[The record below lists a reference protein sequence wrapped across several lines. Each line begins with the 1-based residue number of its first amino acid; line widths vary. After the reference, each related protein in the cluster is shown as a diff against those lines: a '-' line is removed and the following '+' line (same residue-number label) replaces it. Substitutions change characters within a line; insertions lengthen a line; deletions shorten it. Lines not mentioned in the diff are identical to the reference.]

1 VPSFR
6 KSKYCRIRHLSVS
19 RESKLDGTHGITP
32 KGRACFGNS
41 SLLQNSLEQYV
52 IRRIVDFALNN
63 QLLVLGFAALLFAG
77 GIAAFHDLPIEAYP
91 DVADNYVEII
101 TQWPGISAE
110 QIEQQVT
117 IPLEIVMNGIPHV
130 VHLRSFSLFGLSDIK
145 LIFDDESD
153 NDWNRERVLERLSQ
167 VTLPPNVVPQM
178 GTDWSPVGQI
188 YFFTLHSTNPAYDPM
203 ELKSI
208 EDWVIEKSFKAVPN
222 IVDVAS
228 FGGPT
233 REYQVRVNPNK
244 LVSYGL
250 SLAQV
255 EQQLTNNNAN
265 AGGSFIEA
273 GLQQINVRS
282 IGLVN
287 RVQDIEQT
295 VIVTKNGTPIRVQ
308 DIAVVSQGPKIR
320 LGQFAK
326 AIHREDGKIIDNDDV
341 VSGIVL
347 LRKGAA
353 ADMALQGI
361 HKKVEELNNY
371 ILPRGVKIVPFI
383 DRSDLVHFTSHTV
396 LHNLTEGMIL
406 VSIILFLFLGNVR
419 GALIVAATIPFS
431 LLFASICLD
440 LRHIPANLLSL
451 GALDFGMVVDGAV
464 VMVENIVRHLSHQ
477 NGVKTA
483 RERISEASHEVQR
496 PVFFAIAIIITAYL
510 PIFTLQRVEGRLF
523 HPMAWTVAF
532 ALLGALLFSILIAP
546 VLASFAFQKG
556 AKEWHNPIL
565 HFVIER
571 YRIAVRWAIRRRTIT
586 VGACVL
592 LVAIANYL
600 AFSGVIGSEFLP
612 HLDEGALWV
621 RGTLAPSTGPEE
633 GIRAANQARIIFC
646 SFPEV
651 PQCTSQV
658 GRPDDGTDT
667 TGFFNTE
674 FFVDLKPKEVWRPV
688 FHENKDELI
697 AAMQRELD
705 KIPGVVWGF
714 SQPIEDN
721 MEEAVS
727 GVKGALA
734 TKIYGDDLKVLEEK
748 GDEIVNI
755 MRHINGIEDLGVF
768 RVLGQPNLN
777 VTVDRAAAAR
787 YQINVADVQDA
798 IQTAVGGNALT
809 QVLQGEARYDLTLRY
824 LPEYRDTQ
832 EAIENIRL
840 LSASGERV
848 SLQQL
853 CRMSVTDGASEIYRE
868 GNRRYVAIKY
878 SVRGRDLGSTVE
890 EAIKKVNQEVKL
902 PSGYSLDW
910 EGEYESQKRANQRLL
925 IVLPITILLIFV
937 ILYTMFKSF
946 KWALLILANIAIA
959 PIGGLLALLMTG
971 TNFSVSSGVGFLA
984 LFGVSVQTGVI
995 MLEYINQ
1002 LRARR
1007 YSIEDAAVEGAVL
1020 RLRPIMMT
1028 MLVATLG
1035 LLPAALSHAIGSD
1048 SQRPFAIVI
1057 VGGLIAALVMSVFLL
1072 PTLYVWIASERD
1084 VLPTAEGTFEEGEH
1098 VD

>member
-1 VPSFR
+1 M
-6 KSKYCRIRHLSVS
+6 
-19 RESKLDGTHGITP
+19 
-32 KGRACFGNS
+32 
-41 SLLQNSLEQYV
+41 
-52 IRRIVDFALNN
+52 IRRVVDFALNN
-63 QLLVLGFAALLFAG
+63 RLLVLGLALLLFAA
-77 GIAAFHDLPIEAYP
+77 GIVAFHDLPIEAYP
-91 DVADNYVEII
+91 DVADNYVEVI

-110 QIEQQVT
+110 QIERQVT

-130 VHLRSFSLFGLSDIK
+130 VHLRSFSLFGLSDLK
-145 LIFDDESD
+145 LIFDEESD

-208 EDWVIEKSFKAVPN
+208 EDWAIEKSFKAVPN

-233 REYQVRVNPNK
+233 REYQVRVDPNK
-244 LVSYGL
+244 LVAYGL

-255 EQQLTNNNAN
+255 EQQLTNNNVN
-265 AGGSFIEA
+265 AGGSFIQE
-273 GLQQINVRS
+273 GLQQINVNS
-282 IGLVN
+282 VGLVD
-287 RVQDIEQT
+287 RTQDIERT
-295 VIVTKNGTPIRVQ
+295 VIVTKNGTPLRVK

-320 LGQFAK
+320 LGQFARACSACPYGPDG
-326 AIHREDGKIIDNDDV
+326 AIQREDGKIVDNDDV

-347 LRKGAA
+347 LRKGATA
-353 ADMALQGI
+353 ETALQGI
-361 HKKVEELNNY
+361 HDKVQELNNH
-371 ILPRGVKIVPFI
+371 ILPPGVKVVPFI

-406 VSIILFLFLGNVR
+406 VSIVLFIFLGNVR

-440 LRHIPANLLSL
+440 LRQIPANLLSL

-464 VMVENIVRHLSHQ
+464 VMIENIVRHLSRK
-477 NGVKTA
+477 NEDSKTPA
-483 RERISEASHEVQR
+483 ERISEASHEVQR
-496 PVFFAIAIIITAYL
+496 PVFYAIAIIITAYL

-546 VLASFAFQKG
+546 VLASFAFAKG
-556 AKEWHNPIL
+556 AQEWRNPVMQFL
-565 HFVIER
+565 IER
-571 YRIAVRWAIRRRTIT
+571 YRTAVRWAIRHRAVT
-586 VGACVL
+586 VGVCVL
-592 LVAIANYL
+592 LVVLGNYL
-600 AFSGVIGSEFLP
+600 AFSGIIGSEFLP

-621 RGTLAPSTGPEE
+621 RGTLAPSTGPDE
-633 GIRAANQARIIFC
+633 GIRVANQARVVLC

-674 FFVDLKPKEVWRPV
+674 FFVDLKPKEQWRPV
-688 FHENKDELI
+688 FRENKDELI
-697 AAMQRELD
+697 AAMNRELN

-734 TKIYGDDLKVLEEK
+734 TKIYGDDLKVLEAK
-748 GDEIVNI
+748 SDEIVNI
-755 MRHINGIEDLGVF
+755 MRKINGIEDLGVF

-777 VTVDRAAAAR
+777 VTVDREQAAR
-787 YQINVADVQDA
+787 HQINVSDVQDA

-809 QVLQGEARYDLTLRY
+809 QVLKNEARYDLTLRY
-824 LPEYRDTQ
+824 LPQYRNTR

-840 LSASGERV
+840 LSPSGERV
-848 SLQQL
+848 SLAQL
-853 CRMSVTDGASEIYRE
+853 CKIRVTDGASEVYRE

-890 EAIKKVNQEVKL
+890 EAIKKVNEQVKL
-902 PSGYSLDW
+902 PTGYTLGW
-910 EGEYESQKRANQRLL
+910 EGEYASQKRANARLL
-925 IVLPITILLIFV
+925 IVLPITILIIFI
-937 ILYTMFKSF
+937 ILYTMFKSV

-959 PIGGLLALLMTG
+959 PIGGLLALLITG

-984 LFGVSVQTGVI
+984 LFGVCVQTGVI

-1007 YSIEDAAVEGAVL
+1007 YPIEDAAVEGAVL

-1057 VGGLIAALVMSVFLL
+1057 VGGLIAALIMSVFLL
-1072 PTLYVWIASERD
+1072 PTLYVWIAGDLD
-1084 VLPTAEGTFEEGEH
+1084 VLPAAEEGFEVGEH

>member
-1 VPSFR
+1 M
-6 KSKYCRIRHLSVS
+6 
-19 RESKLDGTHGITP
+19 
-32 KGRACFGNS
+32 
-41 SLLQNSLEQYV
+41 
-52 IRRIVDFALNN
+52 IRRVVDFALNN
-63 QLLVLGFAALLFAG
+63 RLLVLAFAVILFAG
-77 GIAAFHDLPIEAYP
+77 GVVAFRDLPIEAYP

-110 QIEQQVT
+110 QIEQQIT
-117 IPLEIVMNGIPHV
+117 IPLETAMGGIPQV
-130 VHLRSFSLFGLSDIK
+130 VHLRSFSLFGLSDVK
-145 LIFDDESD
+145 MIFDDGSSD
-153 NDWNRERVLERLSQ
+153 DWNRERVLERLSQ
-167 VTLPPNVVPQM
+167 VTLPTGVTPQM

-188 YFFTLHSTNPAYDPM
+188 YFFTLRSTNPAYDPM

-208 EDWVIEKSFKAVPN
+208 EDWVIEKSFKSVPD

-233 REYQVRVNPNK
+233 REYQVRIDPNK
-244 LVSYGL
+244 LIAYGL

-265 AGGSFIEA
+265 AGGSFIQE
-273 GLQQINVRS
+273 GLQQINVRAV
-282 IGLVN
+282 GLVD
-287 RVQDIEQT
+287 RSQDIGET
-295 VIVTKNGTPIRVQ
+295 VIATKNGTPLRVK
-308 DIAVVSQGPKIR
+308 DVAVVSQGPKIR

-347 LRKGAA
+347 LRKGATAQA
-353 ADMALQGI
+353 ALEGV
-361 HKKVEELNNY
+361 HKKVEELNDH
-371 ILPRGVKIVPFI
+371 ILPPGVKIVPFL

-406 VSIILFLFLGNVR
+406 VSIILLLFLGNVR
-419 GALIVAATIPFS
+419 GALIVAVTIPFA
-431 LLFASICLD
+431 LLFAAICLE
-440 LRHIPANLLSL
+440 LMHIPANLLSL
-451 GALDFGMVVDGAV
+451 GALDFGVIVEGAIV
-464 VMVENIVRHLSHQ
+464 LIENIVRQLSHSDGSKSS
-477 NGVKTA
+477 NETIGF
-483 RERISEASHEVQR
+483 ASHEVQR
-496 PVFFAIAIIITAYL
+496 PVFYAIVITITSFL

-532 ALLGALLFSILIAP
+532 ALLGALLFSIIVAP
-546 VLASFAFQKG
+546 VLASFAFAKG
-556 AKEWHNPIL
+556 TREWDNPVMTY
-565 HFVIER
+565 VIAR
-571 YRIAVRWAIRRRTIT
+571 YRDALRWAIRHRVVT
-586 VGACVL
+586 VGV
-592 LVAIANYL
+592 VVFMIGVGNYL
-600 AFSGVIGSEFLP
+600 AFGGAIGSEFLP

-621 RGTLAPSTGPEE
+621 RGTLAPSTGPDE
-633 GIRAANQARIIFC
+633 GIRVANQARIVLC

-651 PQCTSQV
+651 PRCTSQV
-658 GRPDDGTDT
+658 GRPDDGTDN

-674 FFVDLKPKEVWRPV
+674 YFVDLKPKEEWRPV

-697 AAMQRELD
+697 AAMNRELD
-705 KIPGVVWGF
+705 KIPGVTWGF

-734 TKIYGDDLKVLEEK
+734 TKIYGDDLKVLEAK
-748 GDEIVNI
+748 SDEIVNI
-755 MRHINGIEDLGVF
+755 MRGVRGVEDLGVF

-777 VTVDRAAAAR
+777 VTVDRAACAR
-787 YQINVADVQDA
+787 YQINVSDVQDA
-798 IQTAVGGNALT
+798 VQTAVGGNALT
-809 QVLQGEARYDLTLRY
+809 QVLKGEARYDLTLRY
-824 LPEYRDTQ
+824 LPQYRNTE
-832 EAIENIRL
+832 EAIESIRL
-840 LSASGERV
+840 LSPSGERV
-848 SLQQL
+848 SLAQL
-853 CRMSVTDGASEIYRE
+853 CKISVSDGASEVYRE

-890 EAIKKVNQEVKL
+890 ESIKKVNEQVKL
-902 PSGYSLDW
+902 PVGYTVDW
-910 EGEYESQKRANQRLL
+910 EGEYASQKRANARLL
-925 IVLPITILLIFV
+925 IVLPITILIIF
-937 ILYTMFKSF
+937 ILLYTMFKSF
-946 KWALLILANIAIA
+946 KWAGLIMVNVAIA
-959 PIGGLLALLMTG
+959 PIGGLLALWFTG
-971 TNFSVSSGVGFLA
+971 THFSVSSGVGFLA

-1007 YSIEDAAVEGAVL
+1007 FTIEDAAVEGAVL

-1057 VGGLIAALVMSVFLL
+1057 VGGLIAALVMSIFLL
-1072 PTLYVWIASERD
+1072 PTLYVWVAGERD
-1084 VLPTAEGTFEEGEH
+1084 VLPMAEEAFEMGEH

>member
-1 VPSFR
+1 M
-6 KSKYCRIRHLSVS
+6 
-19 RESKLDGTHGITP
+19 
-32 KGRACFGNS
+32 
-41 SLLQNSLEQYV
+41 
-52 IRRIVDFALNN
+52 IRRVVDFALANR
-63 QLLVLGFAALLFAG
+63 LLVLGLAFVLFVW
-77 GIAAFHDLPIEAYP
+77 GIISFDNLPIEAYP

-117 IPLEIVMNGIPHV
+117 IPLETAMNGIAGI
-130 VHLRSFSLFGLSDIK
+130 VHLRSFSLFGLSDLK
-145 LIFDDESD
+145 LIFEDGSD
-153 NDWNRERVLERLSQ
+153 NAWNRERVLERLNQ
-167 VTLPPNVVPQM
+167 VSLPQGVSPQM

-188 YFFTLHSTNPAYDPM
+188 YFFTLHSTNPKYDPM

-208 EDWVIEKSFKAVPN
+208 EDWAVEKNLKSVPD

-233 REYQVRVNPNK
+233 REYQVRVDPNR
-244 LVSYGL
+244 LVAYGL

-265 AGGSFIEA
+265 AGGSFIQA
-273 GLQQINVRS
+273 GLQQINVREV
-282 IGLVN
+282 GLVD
-287 RVQDIEQT
+287 RVHDIEQT
-295 VIVTKNGTPIRVQ
+295 VILTKSGTPLRVK

-320 LGQFAK
+320 LGQFARD
-326 AIHREDGKIIDNDDV
+326 IHRENGKIVDNDDV

-353 ADMALQGI
+353 ADPALKALHAKIQEMND
-361 HKKVEELNNY
+361 H
-371 ILPRGVKIVPFI
+371 ILPPGVKIVPFI

-406 VSIILFLFLGNVR
+406 VSVILFLFLGNVR
-419 GALIVAATIPFS
+419 GAIIVAATIPFS

-440 LRHIPANLLSL
+440 LKQVPANLLSL

-464 VMVENIVRHLSHQ
+464 VMIENIVRHMSFTHDTETPIE
-477 NGVKTA
+477 G
-483 RERISEASHEVQR
+483 IGEAAHEVQR
-496 PVFFAIAIIITAYL
+496 PVFYAIGIIITAYV

-523 HPMAWTVAF
+523 QPMAWTVAF
-532 ALLGALLFSILIAP
+532 ALLGALVFSMLIAP
-546 VLASFAFQKG
+546 VLASFAFAKG
-556 AKEWHNPIL
+556 AKEWHNPVMSFL
-565 HFVIER
+565 TER
-571 YRIAVRWAIRRRTIT
+571 YRVAVRWAIRHRVVT
-586 VGACVL
+586 VSVAGFAI
-592 LVAIANYL
+592 LVGNFV
-600 AFSGVIGSEFLP
+600 AFSGIIGSEFLP

-621 RGTLAPSTGPEE
+621 RGTLAPSIGPDE
-633 GIRAANQARIIFC
+633 GIRVANQARIVLC

-674 FFVDLKPKEVWRPV
+674 YFVDLKPKEEWRPI

-727 GVKGALA
+727 GVKGELA
-734 TKIYGDDLKVLEEK
+734 TKVYGDDLKTLEVK
-748 GDEIVNI
+748 ADEIVAI
-755 MRHINGIEDLGVF
+755 MRRVLGIEDLGVF

-777 VTVDRAAAAR
+777 VTVDRDAAAR

-809 QVLQGEARYDLTLRY
+809 QVLQGEARYDLVVRY
-824 LPEYRDTQ
+824 LPQYRDTK
-832 EAIENIRL
+832 EAIEKIRL
-840 LSASGERV
+840 LSSTGERV
-848 SLQQL
+848 SLAQL
-853 CRMSVTDGASEIYRE
+853 CKIQISDGGSEIYRE
-868 GNRRYVAIKY
+868 GNQRYIAIKY
-878 SVRGRDLGSTVE
+878 SVRGRDLGSAVE
-890 EAIKKVNQEVKL
+890 EAIDKVTSQVKL
-902 PSGYSLDW
+902 PTGYHLKW
-910 EGEYESQKRANQRLL
+910 EGEYASQKRANARLL
-925 IVLPITILLIFV
+925 IVLPITIFIIFV

-946 KWALLILANIAIA
+946 KWSMLIMANVAIA
-959 PIGGLLALLMTG
+959 PIGGVLALLATG

-1002 LRARR
+1002 LRVRR

-1057 VGGLIAALVMSVFLL
+1057 VGGLIAALVMSIFLL
-1072 PTLYVWIASERD
+1072 PTLYAWIAGDHD
-1084 VLPTAEGTFEEGEH
+1084 VLPAANGEFTEGEH
-1098 VD
+1098 ID

>member
-1 VPSFR
+1 M
-6 KSKYCRIRHLSVS
+6 
-19 RESKLDGTHGITP
+19 
-32 KGRACFGNS
+32 
-41 SLLQNSLEQYV
+41 
-52 IRRIVDFALNN
+52 IRRLVDFALNN
-63 QLLVLGFAALLFAG
+63 RLMVLALALVLFAG
-77 GIAAFHDLPIEAYP
+77 GIVAFHDLPIEAYP
-91 DVADNYVEII
+91 DVADNYVDII

-117 IPLEIVMNGIPHV
+117 IPIEIGMNGVPQV
-130 VHLRSFSLFGLSDIK
+130 VHLRSFSLFGLSDVK
-145 LIFDDESD
+145 LIFDDQSD
-153 NDWNRERVLERLSQ
+153 NAWNRERVLERLSQ
-167 VTLPPNVVPQM
+167 VTLPPGVTPVM

-188 YFFTLHSTNPAYDPM
+188 YFFTLHSTNPAYDSM

-208 EDWVIEKSFKAVPN
+208 EDWVVEKSFKSVPDV
-222 IVDVAS
+222 VDVAS

-233 REYQVRVNPNK
+233 REYQVRLDPNK
-244 LVSYGL
+244 LIAYGL
-250 SLAQV
+250 SLSQV
-255 EQQLTNNNAN
+255 EQQLSANNAN
-265 AGGSFIEA
+265 AGGSFIQA
-273 GLQQINVRS
+273 GLQQINVREV
-282 IGLVN
+282 GLVD
-287 RVQDIEQT
+287 RALDIAET
-295 VIVTKNGTPIRVQ
+295 VILTKNGTPIHVD
-308 DIAVVSQGPKIR
+308 DIAVVEQGPKIR
-320 LGQFAK
+320 LGQFGR
-326 AIHREDGKIIDNDDV
+326 AIHREDRKIIDNDDV

-347 LRKGAA
+347 LRKGAN
-353 ADMALQGI
+353 ADTALQGI
-361 HKKVEELNNY
+361 HKEVEELNDH
-371 ILPRGVKIVPFI
+371 ILPPGVKIVPFI

-440 LRHIPANLLSL
+440 LIRIPANLLSL

-464 VMVENIVRHLSHQ
+464 VMIENIVRHLHHGNSETRTPAE
-477 NGVKTA
+477 K
-483 RERISEASHEVQR
+483 ISDASHEVQR

-532 ALLGALLFSILIAP
+532 ALLGALVFSILISP
-546 VLASFAFQKG
+546 VLASFAFAKG
-556 AKEWHNPIL
+556 AHEWHNPVLQWLIV
-565 HFVIER
+565 H
-571 YRIAVRWAIRRRTIT
+571 YRIAVRWAIGHHWVT
-586 VGACVL
+586 VGVAAM
-592 LVAIANYL
+592 LVIMGNIL
-600 AFSGVIGSEFLP
+600 AFGGIIGSEFLP

-621 RGTLAPSTGPEE
+621 RGTLAPSTGPDE
-633 GIRAANQARIIFC
+633 GIRVANRARHILC

-651 PQCTSQV
+651 PQCTSQT

-674 FFVDLKPKEVWRPV
+674 YFVDLKPKEAWRPV
-688 FHENKDELI
+688 FHENKDELLG
-697 AAMQRELD
+697 AMNRELD
-705 KIPGVVWGF
+705 KIPGAIWGF

-727 GVKGALA
+727 GVKGELA
-734 TKIYGDDLKVLEEK
+734 TKIYGDDLHMLEDKAEQ
-748 GDEIVNI
+748 VVSI
-755 MRHINGIEDLGVF
+755 MSGVNGIQDLGIL

-777 VTVDRAAAAR
+777 IKVDRSAAAR

-809 QVLQGEARYDLTLRY
+809 QVLQGEARYDLVLRY
-824 LPEYRDTQ
+824 LPQYRDTK

-840 LSASGERV
+840 LSPTGQRV
-848 SLQQL
+848 ALSQL
-853 CRMSVTDGASEIYRE
+853 CTIQETDGGSEIYRE
-868 GNRRYVAIKY
+868 GNRRYVAVKY

-890 EAIKKVNQEVKL
+890 EAISKVNKQVKL
-902 PSGYSLDW
+902 PQGYRIDW
-910 EGEYESQKRANQRLL
+910 EGEYESQKRADARLL
-925 IVLPITILLIFV
+925 IVIPITILIIYI

-946 KWALLILANIAIA
+946 KWATLIMVNIAVA
-959 PIGGLLALLMTG
+959 PIGGLFALLITG

-984 LFGVSVQTGVI
+984 LFGVCVQTGVI

-1007 YSIEDAAVEGAVL
+1007 YSVEDAAVEGAVL

-1057 VGGLIAALVMSVFLL
+1057 VGGLIAALLMSIFLL
-1072 PTLYVWIASERD
+1072 PTLYVWIAGDHD
-1084 VLPTAEGTFEEGEH
+1084 VLPSGAGSFEEGEH
-1098 VD
+1098 ID

>member
-1 VPSFR
+1 M
-6 KSKYCRIRHLSVS
+6 
-19 RESKLDGTHGITP
+19 
-32 KGRACFGNS
+32 
-41 SLLQNSLEQYV
+41 
-52 IRRIVDFALNN
+52 IRRVVDFALNN
-63 QLLVLGFAALLFAG
+63 RLLVLAFALILFAG
-77 GIAAFHDLPIEAYP
+77 GIVAFRDLPIEAYP
-91 DVADNYVEII
+91 DVADNYVEVI

-130 VHLRSFSLFGLSDIK
+130 VHLRSFSLFGLSDLK

-203 ELKSI
+203 ELKSL
-208 EDWVIEKSFKAVPN
+208 EDWVIEKSFKSVPDV
-222 IVDVAS
+222 VDVSS

-233 REYQVRVNPNK
+233 REYQVRVDPNK
-244 LVSYGL
+244 LIAYGL
-250 SLAQV
+250 SLAQI

-265 AGGSFIEA
+265 AGGSFIQE
-273 GLQQINVRS
+273 GLQQINVRAVGMVDRS
-282 IGLVN
+282 
-287 RVQDIEQT
+287 QDIAET
-295 VIVTKNGTPIRVQ
+295 VILTKNGTPLRVK

-320 LGQFAK
+320 LGQFAR

-347 LRKGAA
+347 LRKGAP
-353 ADMALQGI
+353 ADNALQGI
-361 HKKVEELNNY
+361 HKEVEELNDH
-371 ILPRGVKIVPFI
+371 ILPPGVKVVPFI

-406 VSIILFLFLGNVR
+406 VSIILFLFLGNIR

-464 VMVENIVRHLSHQ
+464 VMVENIVRHLGYKSED
-477 NGVKTA
+477 GKTPS
-483 RERISEASHEVQR
+483 ERISEASHEVQR
-496 PVFFAIAIIITAYL
+496 PVFYAIAIIITAYL

-532 ALLGALLFSILIAP
+532 ALLGALIFSIVIAP
-546 VLASFAFQKG
+546 VLASFAFRKG
-556 AKEWHNPIL
+556 ASEWHNPVMAFAID
-565 HFVIER
+565 R
-571 YRIAVRWAIRRRTIT
+571 YRVAVRWAIRHRAVTIGVVLIMVA
-586 VGACVL
+586 VG
-592 LVAIANYL
+592 NYL
-600 AFSGVIGSEFLP
+600 AFSGAIGSEFLP

-621 RGTLAPSTGPEE
+621 RGTLAPSTGPDE
-633 GIRAANQARIIFC
+633 GIRVANQARIILC

-674 FFVDLKPKEVWRPV
+674 FFVDLKQKENWRPV

-705 KIPGVVWGF
+705 KIPGVTWGF

-734 TKIYGDDLKVLEEK
+734 TKIYGDDLKVLEAK
-748 GDEIVNI
+748 SDEVANV
-755 MRHINGIEDLGVF
+755 MRGIRGIEDLGVF

-777 VTVDRAAAAR
+777 VTVDRAACAR
-787 YQINVADVQDA
+787 YQINVSDVQDA

-809 QVLQGEARYDLTLRY
+809 QVLKGEARYDLTLRY
-824 LPEYRDTQ
+824 LPQYRSTED
-832 EAIENIRL
+832 AIENIRL
-840 LSASGERV
+840 LSPTGERV
-848 SLQQL
+848 SLAQL
-853 CRMSVTDGASEIYRE
+853 CKISVTDGASEVYRE

-890 EAIKKVNQEVKL
+890 EAIKKVDEQVKL
-902 PSGYSLDW
+902 PTGYSLKW
-910 EGEYESQKRANQRLL
+910 EGEYASQKRANARLL
-925 IVLPITILLIFV
+925 IVLPITILIIF
-937 ILYTMFKSF
+937 ILLYTMFKSF
-946 KWALLILANIAIA
+946 KWALLIMVNVAIA
-959 PIGGLLALLMTG
+959 PIGGLLALWFTG

-1007 YSIEDAAVEGAVL
+1007 FTVEDAAVEGAVL

-1057 VGGLIAALVMSVFLL
+1057 VGGLIAALIMSVFLL
-1072 PTLYVWIASERD
+1072 PTLYVWVARERD
-1084 VLPTAEGTFEEGEH
+1084 VLPMSEESFEVGEH